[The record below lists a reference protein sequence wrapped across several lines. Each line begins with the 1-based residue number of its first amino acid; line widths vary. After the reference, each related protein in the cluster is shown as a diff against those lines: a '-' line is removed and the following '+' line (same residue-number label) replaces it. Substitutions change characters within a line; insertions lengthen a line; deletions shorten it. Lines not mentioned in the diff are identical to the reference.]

1 MTTFTGWVATSRDGP
16 LQHSTF
22 TPKPFTETDVQI
34 RITHCGICG
43 SDAHTVRSG
52 WGPTDYPCVVGHE
65 IVGIV
70 EEVGSAV
77 GSSFKVGDRVG
88 VGPQSDS
95 CGLKSC
101 DMCSSGRENYC
112 DKQTG
117 TYNSRF
123 RDRARS
129 KAYGG
134 YADRWRGPAR
144 FVFHIPDG
152 LSSSQAAPLLCG
164 GVTVWAP
171 LKKYGAGPGVS
182 VGVIGMGGLGHI
194 AILFAK
200 ALGCDKVVAI
210 SRTSAKKDD
219 ALNGLGAD
227 AFIATDE
234 EPEPSPSGRKSND
247 EKKGKAKPKNVWAKN
262 NARSLDLI
270 ISTVSSPKMP
280 LAQYLRLLK
289 VDGVFVQVGAPEGP
303 LPPILAWPLIQKGI
317 KVTGSSIGSPKEIRE
332 MLEFAAKSTK
342 SRRKAVPW
350 VQERPMS
357 DVNQALTDM
366 EEGRARYRYV
376 LVKDERTAR
385 L

>member
-1 MTTFTGWVATSRDGP
+1 
-16 LQHSTF
+16 
-22 TPKPFTETDVQI
+22 
-34 RITHCGICG
+34 
-43 SDAHTVRSG
+43 
-52 WGPTDYPCVVGHE
+52 VVGHE

-70 EEVGSAV
+70 EKLGSAV
-77 GSSFKVGDRVG
+77 DTKDFKIGDRVG

-95 CGLKSC
+95 CGLKTC
-101 DMCSSGRENYC
+101 VMCSSGRENYC

-117 TYNSRF
+117 TYNSHF
-123 RDRARS
+123 RDPDRS

-134 YADRWRGPAR
+134 YADRWRGPAK
-144 FVFHIPDG
+144 FAFAIPKN
-152 LSSSQAAPLLCG
+152 LSSSEAAPLLCG
-164 GVTVWAP
+164 GVTVWSP

-200 ALGCDKVVAI
+200 ALGCDKVIAI
-210 SRTSAKKDD
+210 SRTSSKKED

-227 AFIATDE
+227 VFITTD
-234 EPEPSPSGRKSND
+234 ND
-247 EKKGKAKPKNVWAKN
+247 PGSLSSIANMNKTNNKKQEKANAKNLWAKN

-317 KVTGSSIGSPKEIRE
+317 KVTGSSIGSPNEIRE
-332 MLEFAAKSTK
+332 MLEFAAKNAKGQT
-342 SRRKAVPW
+342 RAVPW

-357 DVNQALTDM
+357 DVNQALADM
-366 EEGRARYRYV
+366 EKGRAKYRYV
-376 LVKDERTAR
+376 LVNDGRMAN